1 MGQITRIKAAFVI
14 GFENDDHC
22 IWPQGELVHEDEKI
36 IFVGRGYEGRVD
48 REIDAGHAVVSP
60 GFVDTNAL
68 ADIDHALFDSWP
80 KGDRRLGLMWSEEYL
95 HNHGPVFTREEMLFR
110 RQFAISQ
117 LVRNGITTIMPIAAE
132 TYFPWCEDYQ
142 DMALLAGAVK
152 DLGIRGYLGPS
163 YRALVP
169 YTDGTAVKLYED
181 EAKGIDGLQQAL
193 RFAEDYDGSAD
204 GRIRAALL
212 PARIET
218 QTERTLKL
226 TRSAADELDLPV
238 RLHAAQGLSE
248 MEMIFARTGK
258 RSIPY
263 LHEIGFLKEKTF
275 IPHVWTVPGNRH
287 MPEKYGQGDDV
298 KLLGENGTSVIYCPI
313 PTAHYGGGID
323 NFDDYLAKGTR
334 VVMGT
339 DSAPPNMIRGLDLAM
354 AMTKTLTAERSTALA
369 EDLFRAATVEPAR
382 ALGRDDIGR
391 LSVGAQADYFVLDL
405 ASTHIGPHVDPIR
418 TLIMNGDG
426 RDINR
431 VVVGGKTIVEDR
443 QIVTVDTSSYVQKA
457 QNFMDK
463 YVASFSASDFKKRDT
478 AQLFP
483 STYPV
488 R

>member
-1 MGQITRIKAAFVI
+1 MGRITRVTAAFVI

-22 IWPQGELVHEDEKI
+22 IWPQGELVHEDDKI
-36 IFVGRGYEGRVD
+36 IFVGRGYTGRVD
-48 REIDAGHAVVSP
+48 VEIAAGHAIVSP

-80 KGDRRLGLMWSEEYL
+80 SGDRRLGLMWSQEYL
-95 HNHGPVFTREEMLFR
+95 HQHGAVFTPEEMLFR
-110 RQFAISQ
+110 RQFAVSQ

-132 TYFPWCEDYQ
+132 TYFPWCEDYE
-142 DMALLAGAVK
+142 DLALLAGAVK

-169 YTDGTAVKLYED
+169 YTDGQAVRLHED
-181 EAKGIDGLQQAL
+181 EAKGIEGLQQAL
-193 RFAEDYDGSAD
+193 KFAEDFEGTAD

-218 QTERTLKL
+218 QSERTLKL
-226 TRSAADELDLPV
+226 TRSAADEMDLPV
-238 RLHAAQGLSE
+238 RLHAAQGLGE
-248 MEMIFARTGK
+248 MEMVFQRTGK

-287 MPEKYGQGDDV
+287 MPEMYGQGEDV
-298 KLLGENGTSVIYCPI
+298 KLLGENGTTVIYCPI

-323 NFDDYLAKGTR
+323 NFDQYLAQGTR

-354 AMTKTLTAERSTALA
+354 GMTKTLTAERSSALA
-369 EDLFRAATVEPAR
+369 EDLYRAATVEPAR
-382 ALGRDDIGR
+382 ALGREDLGR
-391 LSVGAQADYFVLDL
+391 LSVGAQADYFVVDM
-405 ASTHIGPHVDPIR
+405 ASTHMGPHVDPIR

-431 VVVGGKTIVEDR
+431 VVVAGQTIVENKE
-443 QIVTVDTSSYVQKA
+443 ILTVDTSSFVLKA

-463 YVASFSASDFKKRDT
+463 YVASFSKSDFKKRET
-478 AQLFP
+478 ADLFP
-483 STYPV
+483 SSFPV
-488 R
+488 K